1 MSTKGR
7 PQNKN
12 LIPFNERTP
21 EEAHAI
27 RSAGGKACQEKRKEK
42 KKLAEMLELL
52 SDLSIKDKR
61 VLNRLKR
68 MGVKEDSDLTNK
80 MLVADA
86 LLKAAQSGNTYAI
99 QQYLEL
105 IGEAGVTGDSEGT
118 NLLEAILESTGEDVS
133 VDDIPEIQQEANTD
147 ADLVE

>member
-12 LIPFNERTP
+12 LIPFNDRTP

-27 RSAGGKACQEKRKEK
+27 RSAGGKACAEKRREK

-52 SDLSIKDKR
+52 SDLKISDKR
-61 VLNRLKR
+61 RINRLKR
-68 MGVKEDSDLTNK
+68 MGVTEDSDLTNK

-86 LLKAAQSGNTYAI
+86 LMKAAQSGNTYAI

-105 IGEAGVTGDSEGT
+105 IGEAGMTSGGGGT
-118 NLLEAILESTGEDVS
+118 NILEAILESTGEDVS
-133 VDDIPEIQQEANTD
+133 IDDIPEIQQEAGAD
-147 ADLVE
+147 ADVVE

>member
-105 IGEAGVTGDSEGT
+105 IGEAGVTGDSEST
-118 NLLEAILESTGEDVS
+118 NLLEAILESTGEDVN

>member
-12 LIPFNERTP
+12 LIPFNKRTP